1 MVVNSRMDKDQVLA
15 LYQSILNELQTF
27 KNTLGGAQTRN
38 QAETNHEQFL
48 NDIRPRILDLQRRNQ
63 QLAEADRLTAAQLR
77 RIDELEGEIFAKIN
91 EEFPGA
97 NDPIEN
103 NNGNAGGNGGG
114 LGVAAAAAG
123 GGRRRKARKG
133 RKSRRNRKGRKGRQS
148 RKGHAQ

>member
-1 MVVNSRMDKDQVLA
+1 MVVKSRMDKNQVLA
-15 LYQSILNELQTF
+15 LYQSILSELQTF

-38 QAETNHEQFL
+38 QAENRHEEFL
-48 NDIRPRILDLQRRNQ
+48 NDIRPRIIDLQRANQ
-63 QLAEADRLTAAQLR
+63 QLAEADRLTAAHLR
-77 RIDELEGEIFAKIN
+77 RIDQLESEIFAKIN

-114 LGVAAAAAG
+114 LGIAAAAAG

-133 RKSRRNRKGRKGRQS
+133 RKSRRNRKGRKARQS